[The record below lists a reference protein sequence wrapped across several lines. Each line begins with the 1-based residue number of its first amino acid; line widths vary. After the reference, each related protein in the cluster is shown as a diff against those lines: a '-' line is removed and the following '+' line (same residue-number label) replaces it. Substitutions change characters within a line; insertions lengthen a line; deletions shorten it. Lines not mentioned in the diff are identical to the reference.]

1 MTVHPF
7 PQNPTE
13 RLGGS
18 CERIL
23 KIIPCIYKFLAHMA
37 VIECALNSDLHF
49 VTSLH
54 KKSVCFYQAL

>member
-13 RLGGS
+13 GLGGS

-23 KIIPCIYKFLAHMA
+23 KVIPRIYKFLADMA
-37 VIECALNSDLHF
+37 MTECALNSDLHF
-49 VTSLH
+49 VTSPH
-54 KKSVCFYQAL
+54 KKCLCFYQAL